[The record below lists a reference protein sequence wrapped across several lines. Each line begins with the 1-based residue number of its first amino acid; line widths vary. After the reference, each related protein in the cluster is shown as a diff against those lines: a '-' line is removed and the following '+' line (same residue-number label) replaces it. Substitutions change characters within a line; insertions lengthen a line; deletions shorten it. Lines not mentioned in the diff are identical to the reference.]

1 MGTLVLLRGLPGS
14 GKSTTAKELF
24 PNAPH
29 FEADMYFTNRETG
42 IYNFDPTRLGSAHLW
57 CRRMTE
63 NAMTDGNPIIVV
75 SNTFTTEKEL
85 KDYFKLAQ
93 SFDYKVITMIV
104 ENRHEGENIHGVPED
119 KLQMMRDRFSIKL

>member
-1 MGTLVLLRGLPGS
+1 METLVLLRGLPGS

-42 IYNFDPTRLGSAHLW
+42 IYNFDPNRLGSAHLW

-63 NAMTDGNPIIVV
+63 TAMSEGHTIVVV

-93 SFDYKVITMIV
+93 SFGYKVITMIV
-104 ENRHEGENIHGVPED
+104 ENRHDGENIHGVPED
-119 KLQMMRDRFSIKL
+119 KLEIMRERF